1 MDVPANKESSLTA
14 EQPLLEPIWSMRLG
28 WLLGV
33 DSDDRLLVDFDG
45 NHGGPCPARRTIPLS
60 PEQIREAVVS
70 RQRAALL
77 FENGN
82 PRLPVVVGLDQA
94 PSLTPMLDAALAEA
108 EAEVNA
114 VPVEAQVDGQRVLIE
129 GKDEIVLRC
138 GKASLTLRRNG
149 RVVLKGAYLETHSEG
164 INRIKGGS
172 VQVN

>member
-1 MDVPANKESSLTA
+1 LLA
-14 EQPLLEPIWSMRLG
+14 ERQLLEPIWSMRLG

-33 DSDDRLLVDFDG
+33 DSEGRLLVDFDG
-45 NHGGPCPARRTIPLS
+45 NSAGPCPARRTISLS
-60 PEQIREAVVS
+60 PDQIRAAVES

-94 PSLTPMLDAALAEA
+94 PSPTPMLDAALAEA
-108 EAEVNA
+108 EAEVRA
-114 VPVEAQVDGQRVLIE
+114 GPPVEAQVAGQRVLIE
-129 GKDEIVLRC
+129 GRDETVLRC

-149 RVVLKGAYLETHSEG
+149 RVVLRGVYLETHSEG

-172 VQVN
+172 VQLN